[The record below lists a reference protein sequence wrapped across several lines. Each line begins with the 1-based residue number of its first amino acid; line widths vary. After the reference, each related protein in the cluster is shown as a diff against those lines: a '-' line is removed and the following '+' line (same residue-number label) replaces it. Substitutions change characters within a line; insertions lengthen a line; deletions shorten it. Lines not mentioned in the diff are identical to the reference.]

1 MARPNEPKDG
11 SPAGC
16 IAPCGGA
23 NWRQTRWRLRC
34 GCVPDEGDQDEGA
47 TEAEGRGPDRQ
58 FREHRTRGVG
68 PHRGRG
74 SHGTLERT
82 SGRLRVRTSQG
93 WSRSAAHPP
102 ARDHRAGGR
111 TGARLPGLVRRPH
124 SDIVDMASTSTS
136 IATAAPA
143 SSIGPGLTVPGLSP
157 SGVSAHTELLT
168 PAAPAAAQR
177 SHEKGK
183 ATRRSS
189 AVAAAGSQSNGADKT
204 LENSSESAKAGVAAA
219 NTALQP
225 SPNVTVGNGN
235 GNANANANGN
245 NGNANAN
252 GNGHADNGHA
262 DNGHANGHTS
272 GPPVTSQAPAPPPPA
287 PPVPSHGIG
296 AGQPPGRGA
305 GAGHS
310 H

>member
-1 MARPNEPKDG
+1 MGAYRMRGTRMRGRRKLRVGARTVNFASIGLVASALIVVVEVT
-11 SPAGC
+11 
-16 IAPCGGA
+16 APSSA
-23 NWRQTRWRLRC
+23 
-34 GCVPDEGDQDEGA
+34 P
-47 TEAEGRGPDRQ
+47 P
-58 FREHRTRGVG
+58 GVFASG
-68 PHRGRG
+68 PHRGG
-74 SHGTLERT
+74 PDLPPTLPLETTAPVGVRVPASQVLFGGLTLT
-82 SGRLRVRTSQG
+82 SSTS
-93 WSRSAAHPP
+93 A
-102 ARDHRAGGR
+102 
-111 TGARLPGLVRRPH
+111 
-124 SDIVDMASTSTS
+124 STS

-157 SGVSAHTELLT
+157 SGVWANTELLT

-177 SHEKGK
+177 SHEKGGK
-183 ATRRSS
+183 AARRSP

-219 NTALQP
+219 NPALQP

-262 DNGHANGHTS
+262 DNGHANGHAS
-272 GPPVTSQAPAPPPPA
+272 GPPVTSQAPAPPPLA